1 VCILIGFRLCYGGIT
16 DYIVSVNGQDQANK
30 SAEYAGRRNFYL
42 TLDILDESE
51 AYSTIVE
58 AATKNK
64 GNASMASKKD
74 PFQQTASRESLEIAA
89 EVMKRFLLTPTSIMT
104 EAIEPYD
111 VLASS
116 QPNF

>member
-64 GNASMASKKD
+64 GNAS
-74 PFQQTASRESLEIAA
+74 RESLEIAA